1 MFNTRTLIGG
11 VSNRVERNRYVQ
23 NPTYT
28 YRLWTLGF
36 DLDNNVFVRKEQLKT
51 IGLKVVF
58 PESRTKF
65 DKIKS
70 RNLPFFH
77 KSPDLQSFVMN
88 ASLFASRGVSE
99 ILKAIQR
106 FYVTLSNGFMNT
118 RR

>member
-1 MFNTRTLIGG
+1 MYKTQLTHTDFG
-11 VSNRVERNRYVQ
+11 
-23 NPTYT
+23 P
-28 YRLWTLGF
+28 GF
-36 DLDNNVFVRKEQLKT
+36 GLDNNVFIRKEELKT